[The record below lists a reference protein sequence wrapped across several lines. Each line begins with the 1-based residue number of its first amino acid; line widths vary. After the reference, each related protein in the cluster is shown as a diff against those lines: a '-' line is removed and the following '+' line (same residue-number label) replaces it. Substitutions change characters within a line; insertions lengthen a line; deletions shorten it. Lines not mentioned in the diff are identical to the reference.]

1 MLRTF
6 NIVADKIDFD
16 TKKILREEEKPKL
29 FSIGVDFY
37 IVAENYVCELE
48 NELKLYN
55 TNNTKGK
62 ILYDQLRST
71 KENIKSIIIH
81 RMRKIVR
88 DAQTA
93 TFSDERN
100 KQGPDNLTPEEREL
114 FDALYE
120 KLTEW
125 KDTHLDSIVSREL
138 PPDKSGWLPPTI
150 PKDDLLAQHI
160 PEQERN
166 VVGSALKGP
175 VYQGQP
181 VNTEKDVNMDIDIA
195 TIARGTIHLNPKG
208 VEFSLPLDPRRY
220 NPISVDCP
228 VKVKEIP
235 IKDYIILRVLKNI
248 PTFVGIDSRQ
258 YTLSKEDVVSVP
270 TVNGNALISRSAA
283 VRIEN
288 R

>member
-1 MLRTF
+1 
-6 NIVADKIDFD
+6 VADKIDFD

-37 IVAENYVCELE
+37 MVAENYVCDLE
-48 NELKLYN
+48 SESKIYN

-62 ILYDQLRST
+62 ILYDQLIST

-114 FDALYE
+114 FDVLYE

-125 KDTHLDSIVSREL
+125 KDTHLDSIVSRKREAVTEIVAVPVCNPMSVALEL
-138 PPDKSGWLPPTI
+138 HN
-150 PKDDLLAQHI
+150 DDCQ
-160 PEQERN
+160 
-166 VVGSALKGP
+166 
-175 VYQGQP
+175 
-181 VNTEKDVNMDIDIA
+181 
-195 TIARGTIHLNPKG
+195 
-208 VEFSLPLDPRRY
+208 
-220 NPISVDCP
+220 
-228 VKVKEIP
+228 VKEI
-235 IKDYIILRVLKNI
+235 IVKDYIILRMLKNI

-258 YTLSKEDVVSVP
+258 YTLAKEDLVSVP

>member
-125 KDTHLDSIVSREL
+125 KDTHLDSIVSHKEREM
-138 PPDKSGWLPPTI
+138 I
-150 PKDDLLAQHI
+150 
-160 PEQERN
+160 
-166 VVGSALKGP
+166 
-175 VYQGQP
+175 
-181 VNTEKDVNMDIDIA
+181 DVA
-195 TIARGTIHLNPKG
+195 
-208 VEFSLPLDPRRY
+208 VY